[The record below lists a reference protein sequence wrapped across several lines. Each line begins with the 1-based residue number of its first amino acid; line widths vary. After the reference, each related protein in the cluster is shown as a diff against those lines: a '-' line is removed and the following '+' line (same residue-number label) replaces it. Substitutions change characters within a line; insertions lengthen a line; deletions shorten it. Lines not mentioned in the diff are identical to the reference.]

1 MEIQGMPEKFWVVT
15 KPSYASEMADIC
27 FACTFE
33 RLLLQ
38 GRGGLRED
46 EIVAIHADE
55 GEATR
60 AAARLLGDHPVR
72 PQDATFAE
80 VVVNVMV
87 TPNDEGMAAKELG
100 KAAVEAVFDAVRLA
114 EKAGFRHRLEGKV
127 AMGAGTVELR
137 NLQTTVG

>member
-1 MEIQGMPEKFWVVT
+1 MEIHGMPEKFWVVT
-15 KPSYASEMADIC
+15 KPSPVSDLVDVC
-27 FACTFE
+27 FPCTFE
-33 RLLLQ
+33 RLLRR

-46 EIVAIHADE
+46 DIVAVHADE